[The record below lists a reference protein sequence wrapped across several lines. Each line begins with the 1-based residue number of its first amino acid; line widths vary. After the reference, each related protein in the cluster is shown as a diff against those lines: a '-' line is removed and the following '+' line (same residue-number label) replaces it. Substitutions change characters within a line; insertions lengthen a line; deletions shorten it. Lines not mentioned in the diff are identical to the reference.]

1 MIHGTGEAAQERSWR
16 IRLFG
21 GLRVE
26 AAGVPLAG
34 RAGQKKR
41 VALLALLAGAPGRSL
56 TRDKLVGY
64 LWPESDTEGARH
76 LLASTLYELRRAIA
90 EDVVLAVPGDELRLN
105 AGRIGCDLWE
115 FGEALERN
123 ARDRAVALY
132 AGPFLDGF
140 FLSDAPEFERWAES
154 ERDRLARHY
163 ANALEALVAQAEAV
177 GDTGAV
183 AEWCRRL
190 AAHDLY
196 SSRVALRLMRA
207 LAAAGDP
214 AGAIQHARAH
224 ERLLH
229 AELGIAPDPQVSA
242 LAEELRSDRLMGHVS
257 HPAPGKRTLS
267 AEAADSTAVPVAVP
281 ITPPAPAG
289 ELVSSP
295 EASRQP
301 GRWRPVLVGV
311 STVLF
316 GAILVLGIGSA
327 TSRADR
333 YRGSGVTIRSIAVLP
348 LENLSSDPEQ
358 EFFTDGMTDALITEL
373 ARFPRLRVISRTS
386 MLQYRGAQKPLPE
399 IVRELGVDAVVEGT
413 VLREGGRVRI
423 TAQLIHAATNRHLW
437 AERYER
443 DLTDI
448 LFLQSDVAEAI
459 AQEIHLVAAP
469 GDRPARRS
477 LRPVDPVAHELYLRG
492 RYAALARTRA
502 GLEEA
507 LRHYH
512 QAIARDSAFALAY
525 AGLADTHKLL
535 GGHDFRPLGPAV
547 DTARVLAE
555 RALALDPAL
564 SEAHNSMAGVLTDLG
579 EWQPAEEAFRR
590 AIALQPG
597 NVLAH
602 HWFALLLATLGRG
615 DEALAEIRRA
625 QDLDPFAPALRN
637 AHVMILDY
645 VGDREGA
652 TRHLEETLPLF
663 PTHAPTYE
671 RLATHHAMAGRCAE
685 ALAVVRKATELGLK
699 GLMLGAVAFARC
711 DVPARADAVLKQ
723 LRARGG
729 AAKSLSAAGIH
740 GARGEV
746 DSAFAALDL
755 AEWNMS
761 RRVNVLGNPSF
772 DSLRSDPRYSLLLRR
787 MGLER

>member
-1 MIHGTGEAAQERSWR
+1 MIHVAGEPAQERSWR

-64 LWPESDTEGARH
+64 LWPESDTEDARH

-140 FLSDAPEFERWAES
+140 FLSDAPEFERWVES

-163 ANALEALVAQAEAV
+163 ANALEALAAQAEAV

-190 AAHDLY
+190 AAHDPY

-224 ERLLH
+224 ERLLR

-242 LAEELRSDRLMGHVS
+242 LAEELRSDRPIGQASHV
-257 HPAPGKRTLS
+257 APETRTLS
-267 AEAADSTAVPVAVP
+267 AEAVDSTADPDAVP
-281 ITPPAPAG
+281 ITPPASAG

-295 EASRQP
+295 QPSRQL
-301 GRWRPVLVGV
+301 GRRRRGVVAV
-311 STVLF
+311 STVLV
-316 GAILVLGIGSA
+316 GALLVLGIDSAARRAERYPGSN
-327 TSRADR
+327 
-333 YRGSGVTIRSIAVLP
+333 VTIRSIAVLP
-348 LENLSSDPEQ
+348 LENISSDPEQ

-373 ARFPRLRVISRTS
+373 ARFPGLRVISRTS
-386 MLQYRGAQKPLPE
+386 ILQYRDARKPLPE
-399 IVRELGVDAVVEGT
+399 IARELGVDAVVEGT
-413 VLREGGRVRI
+413 VVREGGRVRI
-423 TAQLIHAATNRHLW
+423 TAQLIHATTDRHLW

-443 DLTDI
+443 ELTDI

-459 AQEIHLVAAP
+459 AQAIHLVAAP

-492 RYAALARTRA
+492 RYAALDRTRD
-502 GLEEA
+502 GLEGA

-512 QAIARDSAFALAY
+512 HAIARDSAFALAY

-535 GGHDFRPLGPAV
+535 GGNGFRPLGPAV
-547 DTARVLAE
+547 DTARVLAQ
-555 RALALDPAL
+555 RALALDPTL

-597 NVLAH
+597 NALAH

-625 QDLDPFAPALRN
+625 QDLDPFAPALRVTH
-637 AHVMILDY
+637 AMILDY

-652 TRHLEETLPLF
+652 TRQREETFSLLPS
-663 PTHAPTYE
+663 HGPTY
-671 RLATHHAMAGRCAE
+671 RGLAENHAMAGRCAE
-685 ALAVVRKATELGLK
+685 ALAVVREAAELGLN
-699 GLMLGAVAFARC
+699 GPLIGAITFARC
-711 DVPARADAVLKQ
+711 DVPARADSVLEQ
-723 LRARGG
+723 LTGRGG
-729 AAKSLSAAGIH
+729 VSPLNVARIH
-740 GARGEV
+740 GARGDV
-746 DSAFAALDL
+746 DSAFAALDRV
-755 AEWNMS
+755 EWNMA
-761 RRVNVLGNPSF
+761 RRVSLLANPAF
-772 DSLRSDPRYSLLLRR
+772 DSIRSDPRYALLLRR